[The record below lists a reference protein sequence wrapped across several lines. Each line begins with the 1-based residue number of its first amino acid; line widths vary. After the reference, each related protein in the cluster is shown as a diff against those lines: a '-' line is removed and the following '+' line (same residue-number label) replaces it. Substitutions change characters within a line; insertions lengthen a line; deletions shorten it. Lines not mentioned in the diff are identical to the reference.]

1 MIKHFILLVS
11 LFFMTGCFNNDINI
25 VKDAVIDKISKTIT
39 VGQALDSWA
48 KTQKCDSIIWE
59 SFETDRGENI
69 VQFVC
74 EIENLSTL
82 DKILDIDD
90 LNEIEKINK
99 EIAQLDKEYQNDKKL
114 HEQFYKELPKKSLN
128 FKI

>member
-1 MIKHFILLVS
+1 
-11 LFFMTGCFNNDINI
+11 MTGCFNNDINI